1 MENKEFGT
9 LFLTGDKVFKK
20 VLAKG
25 NTYYTTE
32 NKEKP
37 FVLNEVCFIY
47 GNKKNLSEVE
57 VKKLINGEIVL
68 MELLSKKEQKKYG
81 ALIKIN
87 GTDDKGYATF
97 SRSYPKKENVN

>member
-20 VLAKG
+20 VSAKG

-68 MELLSKKEQKKYG
+68 MELLSKKEQKKYE

-87 GTDDKGYATF
+87 GTDDKGYAIF
-97 SRSYPKKENVN
+97 SRSYTKKENVN

>member
-1 MENKEFGT
+1 MENKEVGV
-9 LFLTGDKVFKK
+9 LFLTGDKVLKK
-20 VLAKG
+20 VSAKG
-25 NTYYTTE
+25 DTYYTTE

-68 MELLSKKEQKKYG
+68 MELLSKEQKKYE

-87 GTDDKGYATF
+87 GNDDKGYATF

>member
-1 MENKEFGT
+1 M
-9 LFLTGDKVFKK
+9 
-20 VLAKG
+20 
-25 NTYYTTE
+25 
-32 NKEKP
+32 
-37 FVLNEVCFIY
+37 NEVCFIY

-68 MELLSKKEQKKYG
+68 MELLSKKEQKKYE